1 MGRNDRE
8 VFQGRDYSRV
18 NAKILPARSSLSC
31 HRLGIVIGVQEFP
44 LCDFAVFAVNA
55 VDGGGQKGAVGFEA
69 DGVAVEIGAGT
80 QHIDGEA

>member
-1 MGRNDRE
+1 MPP
-8 VFQGRDYSRV
+8 S
-18 NAKILPARSSLSC
+18 AKNKRTMENLTRSEASLSC
-31 HRLGIVIGVQEFP
+31 HRFGIVIGVHELP
-44 LCDFAVFAVNA
+44 LYDFAVFAVDA